1 MPDGFKVCFAQQVL
15 DILLTAS
22 KKVVQADHL
31 QKQELRCLSQGKQ
44 IKRNLTE
51 GKETTVVYI
60 RDLLVQ
66 PGTCTSDC
74 LRSPLLRSRAPYSF
88 QCVAWF

>member
-1 MPDGFKVCFAQQVL
+1 MPNGFKVCFAQQVL

-22 KKVVQADHL
+22 KKVVQADDL
-31 QKQELRCLSQGKQ
+31 QKQVLGCLLQGKQ
-44 IKRNLTE
+44 VKRNVTE
-51 GKETTVVYI
+51 EKEMTVVYI

-88 QCVAWF
+88 QCVA